1 MSDRISEHISLK
13 EGIKSHTATRLNIDN
28 IPRELDLI
36 NMKTI
41 AEQVFEPLRKWVG
54 GPIAINSF
62 YRSPKLNS
70 AIGGSTTSQH
80 CIGCALDID
89 DNYGYKTNAEMYD
102 YIKNNLDYDQI
113 IWEFGTEDNPDWV
126 HVSYVS
132 EDANRRRCLQAYKE
146 NGKTKYKIIWIHLFL
161 KKWWK
166 THAGKVMK
174 LTVWKLRTV
183 EKYLIVFLKRKRKSN
198 GF

>member
-1 MSDRISEHISLK
+1 MSDRISEHISLN

-41 AEQVFEPLRKWVG
+41 AEKVFEPLRKWVG

-62 YRSPKLNS
+62 YRSPELNS

-80 CIGCALDID
+80 CIGCALDLD
-89 DNYGYKTNAEMYD
+89 DNYGHKTNAEMFN
-102 YIKNNLDYDQI
+102 YIKNNLDFDQI
-113 IWEFGTEDNPDWV
+113 IWEFGTDENPNWL

-132 EDANRRRCLQAYKE
+132 EDVNRRRCLKAYKYE
-146 NGKTKYKIIWIHLFL
+146 GKTKYKVI
-161 KKWWK
+161 
-166 THAGKVMK
+166 
-174 LTVWKLRTV
+174 
-183 EKYLIVFLKRKRKSN
+183 
-198 GF
+198 

>member
-1 MSDRISEHISLK
+1 MSDRISEHVSFK

-28 IPRELDLI
+28 APSDLDLI

-41 AEQVFEPLRKWVG
+41 AKQVFEPLREFVG

-80 CIGCALDID
+80 CKGSALDID
-89 DNYGYKTNAEMYD
+89 DKYGYKTNAEMFE
-102 YIKNNLDYDQI
+102 YIKCNLDYDQM
-113 IWEFGTEDNPDWV
+113 IWEFGDVDNPDWV

-132 EDANRRRCLQAYKE
+132 EDVNRRRCLIAYKE
-146 NGKTKYKIIWIHLFL
+146 KGRTKYKEL
-161 KKWWK
+161 
-166 THAGKVMK
+166 
-174 LTVWKLRTV
+174 
-183 EKYLIVFLKRKRKSN
+183 
-198 GF
+198 